1 MADDCRMADW
11 NTGAQPHCSIHGFER
26 NEKCHECRSDYK
38 DYVERHD
45 PNDRGP
51 ESLPVPV
58 FEATAASAIAAAA
71 KDYLEVM
78 DVYFESGRNAAYMPA
93 VGRKAA
99 ELRSALGATPPKD
112 LRYFDAGGLK
122 WTTPVNV
129 EHLILQLQTLDPEMK
144 VGAVAFIEIEGVRK
158 ARTYGLSRSRERWD
172 KNGWLNYKLP
182 GPECLAFWAAPWEP
196 IGGVNGPDTQVL
208 EWKRPAEEL
217 PQDGEKVLIEVDYG
231 QTPPQHFVSTMAP
244 CEAFANDRLPFCFR
258 GPGPFRHFGHEI
270 IRWARI

>member
-26 NEKCHECRSDYK
+26 NENCHECRSDLL
-38 DYVERHD
+38 DELAQGGRVI
-45 PNDRGP
+45 
-51 ESLPVPV
+51 
-58 FEATAASAIAAAA
+58 AIT
-71 KDYLEVM
+71 
-78 DVYFESGRNAAYMPA
+78 S
-93 VGRKAA
+93 
-99 ELRSALGATPPKD
+99 PKD
-112 LRYFDAGGLK
+112 LRYFDACGLK
-122 WTTPVNV
+122 WGTPVNV

-172 KNGWLNYKLP
+172 ENGWLNYKLP